1 MNTSTSDESALRKLF
16 VTTIG
21 KDGWEL
27 KQISELIRLLAHNNL
42 DRSTHNDDKQLC
54 ITLFSWVEQL
64 PHVGTHETN
73 RRYTRLQFIENAL
86 SLAGLYLTRR
96 DFEPWFLSLP
106 QYSADPGSWQPN
118 SLLPYAAEDSRI
130 QDFEE
135 KIDDL
140 EHQLHQTEV
149 ALNRTKAELSYI
161 DAERK
166 HFIAVAIENIHTL
179 VRQDFEKST
188 NWRVTKPLRSFAA
201 WARKIRSGQVA
212 LNDSTVTLPRQSV
225 DSLSN
230 PTLTWDSVIPPWD
243 KPGYSAE
250 VAWRS
255 NHDSKFDRNDYSE
268 WCKRYESENN
278 VDALISEARML
289 ADQNHSPLFSISITS

>member
-1 MNTSTSDESALRKLF
+1 MYF
-16 VTTIG
+16 
-21 KDGWEL
+21 
-27 KQISELIRLLAHNNL
+27 
-42 DRSTHNDDKQLC
+42 
-54 ITLFSWVEQL
+54 
-64 PHVGTHETN
+64 
-73 RRYTRLQFIENAL
+73 
-86 SLAGLYLTRR
+86 TRR
-96 DFEPWFLSLP
+96 DFEPLFLSLP

-188 NWRVTKPLRSFAA
+188 SWRVTKPLRSFAA
-201 WARKIRSGQVA
+201 WARKIRSGRVA
-212 LNDSTVTLPRQSV
+212 QAY
-225 DSLSN
+225 
-230 PTLTWDSVIPPWD
+230 
-243 KPGYSAE
+243 GYSQ
-250 VAWRS
+250 
-255 NHDSKFDRNDYSE
+255 
-268 WCKRYESENN
+268 
-278 VDALISEARML
+278 L
-289 ADQNHSPLFSISITS
+289 PLQ

>member
-106 QYSADPGSWQPN
+106 QYSTDPDSWQPN
-118 SLLPYAAEDSRI
+118 SLLPYAAEDNRI
-130 QDFEE
+130 KDFEE
-135 KIDDL
+135 KIDD
-140 EHQLHQTEV
+140 
-149 ALNRTKAELSYI
+149 
-161 DAERK
+161 
-166 HFIAVAIENIHTL
+166 
-179 VRQDFEKST
+179 
-188 NWRVTKPLRSFAA
+188 
-201 WARKIRSGQVA
+201 
-212 LNDSTVTLPRQSV
+212 
-225 DSLSN
+225 
-230 PTLTWDSVIPPWD
+230 
-243 KPGYSAE
+243 
-250 VAWRS
+250 
-255 NHDSKFDRNDYSE
+255 
-268 WCKRYESENN
+268 
-278 VDALISEARML
+278 
-289 ADQNHSPLFSISITS
+289 